1 MSRAPNVVRF
11 IEMRR
16 FIGNKA
22 FKGTVNVEFNT
33 KEEAEAFLKKKIE
46 FAGEEITDKQMLC
59 DREKDVAEHMVAV
72 VESMEGRS
80 ASTTAR
86 TVWYCSRTLARRRRT
101 RSSRSF

>member
-46 FAGEEITDKQMLC
+46 FARKEIT